1 MKVSSEESVAYDYT
15 MAEAF
20 YKDKNADS
28 IGRIIASDGSIWHG
42 YRDGHHTMQS
52 QGNYMYHKSWY
63 DKLLKRISLNYPE
76 TKGFAFY
83 KQNNTGFKI
92 YSDTGV
98 YDVIG
103 RTKYSRVTCLLAA
116 CGVPAVRME
125 KE

>member
-1 MKVSSEESVAYDYT
+1 

-52 QGNYMYHKSWY
+52 QGNYMYHKSSY
-63 DKLLKRISLNYPE
+63 EKYINQISFLNYSE

-83 KQNNTGFKI
+83 KQNNTGFKS

-98 YDVIG
+98 YDVVG